1 MKDILVYTEEITN
14 RVQYSC
20 KVLFKTLLG
29 LNIEV
34 IDDAELYMNATLPKL
49 NYSNQPFS
57 SQDVQIPSVD
67 LLFEKNIKPQKID
80 VKSSNQ
86 LPSFFEVSNSDADLP
101 FDLLAMTFYLVSRYE
116 EYLPFGKEK
125 FGRFS
130 AKESLAKQAGFL
142 PQPLLNQWSLVLG
155 KMLQEKFPNLE
166 ITPPQFQFQPT
177 LDIDYA
183 WAFQYRGFKRTL
195 IGYGGDIVKG
205 RTRTLKKRI
214 QTHFFGKKD
223 PYQVFDYLEKIH
235 QQYQVEPTYFFLLG
249 DEGPYD
255 QNTSHEKVPFQ
266 KLIQKLEGKYEVGI
280 HPSMRSN
287 LPTGQAGN
295 SLIIL
300 QKEKKRLEKIIGK
313 AVTKSR
319 QHFLMLKFPDTYRNL
334 LQIGIQED
342 YTMGYADDVGFR
354 ASIATPFPWFDL
366 LENKETELI
375 IHPFQVMDG
384 TLNFLYLG
392 LSKEEALAKTKE
404 MIKATQ
410 AVGGT
415 FCLLW
420 HNSTLSGMDEW
431 DGWFNLYEEI
441 LKVSRSY
448 AS

>member
-1 MKDILVYTEEITN
+1 MKDIIVYTEKITN

-20 KVLFKTLLG
+20 KVLFEVLLG
-29 LNIEV
+29 LNIR
-34 IDDAELYMNATLPKL
+34 ITDDSDDYINSNLPKI
-49 NYSNQPFS
+49 NYSNKPLAINEF
-57 SQDVQIPSVD
+57 QIPTID
-67 LLFEKNIKPQKID
+67 LLFEENVRLQPIEITEEKDLPVFFK
-80 VKSSNQ
+80 VKKSNT
-86 LPSFFEVSNSDADLP
+86 DLP
-101 FDLLAMTFYLVSRYE
+101 FDLLAMTFFLISRYE

-142 PQPLLNQWSLVLG
+142 HQPLINQWSLVLG
-155 KMLQEKFPNLE
+155 EMLKEKFPSLE
-166 ITPPQFQFQPT
+166 IKTPQFQFQST
-177 LDIDYA
+177 FDIDYA
-183 WAFQYRGFKRTL
+183 WAFQHRGIKRTVV
-195 IGYGGDIVKG
+195 GYGGDILKR

-214 QTHFFGKKD
+214 QTHFFGKND

-235 QQYQVEPTYFFLLG
+235 QQYQIQPTYFFLLG

-255 QNTSHEKVPFQ
+255 QNVSHEKIPFQ
-266 KLIQKLEGKYEVGI
+266 KLIQNLEGKYEVGI
-280 HPSMRSN
+280 HPSMHSN
-287 LPTGQAGN
+287 SSFT
-295 SLIIL
+295 IL

-313 AVTKSR
+313 EVTKSR

-334 LQIGIQED
+334 LQAGIKED

-354 ASIATPFPWFDL
+354 ASMATPFPWFDL
-366 LENKETELI
+366 LENKETTLL

-392 LSKEEALAKTKE
+392 LSKEEALLKTKE

-431 DGWFNLYEEI
+431 DGWFDLYEEI
-441 LKVSRSY
+441 LQL
-448 AS
+448 